1 MLMKKIED
9 KDGVSLH
16 AGTGRFNFV
25 KKLAPSRF
33 LYRLNQVPIR
43 ISARF
48 SVNRDKIILKFVWK
62 CRGIRIAKRPLEK
75 ECEMNQTT

>member
-9 KDGVSLH
+9 KDGVSPR

-33 LYRLNQVPIR
+33 LYSLI
-43 ISARF
+43 
-48 SVNRDKIILKFVWK
+48 KF
-62 CRGIRIAKRPLEK
+62 LSES
-75 ECEMNQTT
+75 QQDFL